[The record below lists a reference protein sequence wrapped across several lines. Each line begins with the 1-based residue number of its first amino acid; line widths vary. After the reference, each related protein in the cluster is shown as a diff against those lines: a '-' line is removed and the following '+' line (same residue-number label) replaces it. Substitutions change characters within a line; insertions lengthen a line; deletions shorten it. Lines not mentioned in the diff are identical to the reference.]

1 MKKVIITSSQKENLE
16 GFLRL
21 NGFSVEVLNET
32 VYRVER
38 GGELPVF
45 INLEG
50 GHLYFE
56 IDLGN
61 ISSLASE
68 KLYHDL
74 LDLNTEILPVAFGL
88 NRANPDDPRLVL
100 VESREAENLDANELL
115 SVFTTLELAVDRA
128 ETLLADYLNP
138 QVPQ

>member
-1 MKKVIITSSQKENLE
+1 MEQVIVTSSMKEDLASFLE
-16 GFLRL
+16 F
-21 NGFSVEVLNET
+21 NEFSVETLSDT
-32 VYRVER
+32 LYRVER
-38 GGELPVF
+38 DDELPVF
-45 INLEG
+45 INMEG

-61 ISSLASE
+61 VSSFATE

-100 VESREAENLDANELL
+100 VESREAENLDSNELL
-115 SVFTTLELAVDRA
+115 CVFTSLELAVDRA
-128 ETLLADYLNP
+128 ETMLAEYLK
-138 QVPQ
+138 

>member
-1 MKKVIITSSQKENLE
+1 MEQVIVTSSLKEDLVSFLE
-16 GFLRL
+16 F
-21 NGFSVEVLNET
+21 NEFSVTALDDG

-38 GGELPVF
+38 DGELPVF
-45 INLEG
+45 INLQD

-61 ISSLASE
+61 VSTVADK

-88 NRANPDDPRLVL
+88 NRSNPDDPRLVL
-100 VESREAENLDANELL
+100 VESREAENLDSNELL
-115 SVFTTLELAVDRA
+115 RVFTSLELAVDRA
-128 ETLLADYLNP
+128 ETLLADYL
-138 QVPQ
+138 

>member
-1 MKKVIITSSQKENLE
+1 MEQVIVTSSLKENLAS
-16 GFLRL
+16 FLEF
-21 NGFSVEVLNET
+21 NGFAVETLSET
-32 VYRVER
+32 IYRVER
-38 GGELPVF
+38 DGELPVF

-61 ISSLASE
+61 ISSVATE
-68 KLYHDL
+68 KLYYDL

-100 VESREAENLDANELL
+100 IESREAENLDSNELL
-115 SVFTTLELAVDRA
+115 CVFTTLELAVDRA
-128 ETLLADYLNP
+128 EALLADYLK
-138 QVPQ
+138 

>member
-1 MKKVIITSSQKENLE
+1 M
-16 GFLRL
+16 
-21 NGFSVEVLNET
+21 
-32 VYRVER
+32 
-38 GGELPVF
+38 
-45 INLEG
+45 EG

-61 ISSLASE
+61 VSSFATE

-100 VESREAENLDANELL
+100 VESREAENLDSNELL
-115 SVFTTLELAVDRA
+115 CVFTSLELAVDRA
-128 ETLLADYLNP
+128 ETMLAEYLK
-138 QVPQ
+138 

>member
-115 SVFTTLELAVDRA
+115 SVFTTLELAVDR
-128 ETLLADYLNP
+128 
-138 QVPQ
+138 

>member
-1 MKKVIITSSQKENLE
+1 MKQVIVTSSLKEDLASFLE
-16 GFLRL
+16 F
-21 NGFSVEVLNET
+21 NGFRVDVLSET
-32 VYRVER
+32 IYRVER
-38 GGELPVF
+38 DGELPVF

-61 ISSLASE
+61 ISSVATE

-100 VESREAENLDANELL
+100 VESREAENLDSNELL
-115 SVFTTLELAVDRA
+115 CVFTTLELAVDRA
-128 ETLLADYLNP
+128 ETLLADYLN
-138 QVPQ
+138 

>member
-1 MKKVIITSSQKENLE
+1 MKQVIVTSSLKEDLVSFLE
-16 GFLRL
+16 F
-21 NGFSVEVLNET
+21 NGFTVETLEENIC
-32 VYRVER
+32 RVER
-38 GGELPVF
+38 DGELPVF
-45 INLEG
+45 INLED

-61 ISSLASE
+61 VSSVATE

-100 VESREAENLDANELL
+100 VESREAENLDSNELL
-115 SVFTTLELAVDRA
+115 CVFTSLELAVDRA
-128 ETLLADYLNP
+128 ENLLSDYLK
-138 QVPQ
+138 